1 MCYHYSLTK
10 IALRS
15 ENRFSAF
22 QSDYKIIEE
31 YDDMYHVNGFKF
43 PEMPVV
49 ASDAPDRFQMMNW
62 GLVPSWVKSKEDA
75 IKFRAQ
81 TLNARSDTMYEK
93 PSYRSASKYGRRC
106 LIPAEGIF
114 EWQAV
119 NKKKYP
125 YFIHMKDNSPF
136 FMGGIW
142 EEWTERNTGELMKTF
157 SLVTTDANP
166 LMAKIHNDGQR
177 MPVIIPEELTLD
189 WLNQNLTKE
198 DVLALS
204 TPYNEEMMAAH
215 TISRL
220 ITSRTEETNVPDIK
234 MEVSYPELAVQ
245 QGFGF

>member
-1 MCYHYSLTK
+1 
-10 IALRS
+10 
-15 ENRFSAF
+15 
-22 QSDYKIIEE
+22 
-31 YDDMYHVNGFKF
+31 
-43 PEMPVV
+43 
-49 ASDAPDRFQMMNW
+49 
-62 GLVPSWVKSKEDA
+62 
-75 IKFRAQ
+75 
-81 TLNARSDTMYEK
+81 
-93 PSYRSASKYGRRC
+93 
-106 LIPAEGIF
+106 
-114 EWQAV
+114 
-119 NKKKYP
+119 
-125 YFIHMKDNSPF
+125 
-136 FMGGIW
+136 MGGIW